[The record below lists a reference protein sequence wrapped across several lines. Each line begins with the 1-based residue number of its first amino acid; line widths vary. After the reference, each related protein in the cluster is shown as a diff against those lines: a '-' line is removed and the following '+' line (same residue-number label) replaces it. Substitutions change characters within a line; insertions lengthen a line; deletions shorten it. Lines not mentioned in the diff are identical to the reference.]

1 MAMKT
6 IGIGYKPQSIE
17 PMNTINRFNML
28 LLAMAVAMSVQTVQ
42 AQETADDDRG
52 GLSEYDVNAPM
63 GWATCKSLTTA
74 GDYELTGGGE
84 GESITLKA
92 SGEDDYNALSDAIR
106 RYPVV
111 ILDGSAGDFV
121 VSKYI
126 NFGAS
131 NRTVVGIN
139 NARIGTKFYVSD
151 DIRKLMD
158 DNNVNSLST
167 SSGTGGTLSNGVAVG
182 EARETKVRQL
192 LIDYL
197 GDSSEEYRKAGIFNI
212 SDRSNIIIRNIHF
225 VGPGSIDVGGYDLM
239 SVRDG
244 AHHIWV
250 DHCRFTDGMDGNLDV
265 TVKADFVTIS
275 WCVFDYT
282 ERSYDHKVSNL
293 VAGSDDA
300 SKQGE
305 DNLNITFAN
314 NMWGDR
320 CEGRM
325 PMARFGTIHLLNN
338 YYNCPNC
345 GSSVNPRKNSE
356 FLIEGN
362 YFEKGVK
369 KIFSQSGAKSYVFRK
384 NHYTES
390 FSQPANKGSVRI
402 PYSYTPYDVME
413 VPAVVASAENG
424 AGPTLS
430 SPLTISK
437 VETDDKDEEKDDE
450 DEEDEDV
457 TVPREVCYLWQSIN
471 GTPEEKGG
479 VATAHGANEGRVNYV
494 NAGYYTLSVNAK
506 KANIDTD
513 HILIALDQPLLASDQ
528 LEVTAYRNKDTDAN
542 GTLYFLFDNG
552 HTIDEGEDVVWNNI
566 HADYGQE
573 PNTNTYII
581 GEGAGSRSFK
591 IARSKAGTN
600 VFITKL
606 AITRVTADI
615 EPMEVA
621 GHVACDIYNLQ
632 GQRIEA
638 SSVEELPR
646 GLYIVDGRKV
656 IVK

>member
-1 MAMKT
+1 
-6 IGIGYKPQSIE
+6 
-17 PMNTINRFNML
+17 MNTINRFYML
-28 LLAMAVAMSVQTVQ
+28 LLAMVAAMSVHTVL
-42 AQETADDDRG
+42 AQDAE
-52 GLSEYDVNAPM
+52 LSEYDMNAPM

-84 GESITLKA
+84 GNSITLKA
-92 SGEDDYNALSDAIR
+92 SGGDDYNALNSAIAK
-106 RYPVV
+106 YPVV
-111 ILDGSAGDFV
+111 VLDGSAGDFV
-121 VSKYI
+121 VSRYI
-126 NFGAS
+126 NFSAS

-139 NARIGTKFYVSD
+139 DARIGTKFYVSD

-167 SSGTGGTLSNGVAVG
+167 SSGTGGTLSNGVKVG

-197 GDSSEEYRKAGIFNI
+197 GDSSEAYRQSGIFNI
-212 SDRSNIIIRNIHF
+212 SGKSNIIIRNIHF

-244 AHHIWV
+244 AHHIWI

-282 ERSYDHKVSNL
+282 ARSYDHKVSNL
-293 VAGSDDA
+293 VGGSDDA

-305 DNLNITFAN
+305 NNLNITYAN
-314 NMWGDR
+314 NIWGNK

-338 YYNCPNC
+338 YYNCPGC

-369 KIFSQSGAKSYVFRK
+369 KIFSQSGAKAYVFK
-384 NHYTES
+384 NNHYTES
-390 FSQPANKGSVRI
+390 FSQPANVGSVRI
-402 PYSYTPYDVME
+402 PYSYTAYDVME
-413 VPAVVASAENG
+413 VPAVLTSAENG
-424 AGPTLS
+424 AGPTLD

-437 VETDDKDEEKDDE
+437 LEADDKDEEVETPKDA
-450 DEEDEDV
+450 
-457 TVPREVCYLWQSIN
+457 CYLWQSVN

-479 VATAHGANEGRVNYV
+479 VASGHGASEGRVNYE

-506 KANIDTD
+506 KANIGTD
-513 HILIALDQPLLASDQ
+513 YLLITLDQPLQASDQ
-528 LEVTAYRNKDTDAN
+528 LEITAYRNKDTDAN
-542 GTLYFLFDNG
+542 GTLYLLFDNG
-552 HTIDEGEDVVWNNI
+552 HAIDEGDDVVWNNI
-566 HADYGQE
+566 HPDYGQQ
-573 PNTNTYII
+573 PNTNTYTV
-581 GEGAGSRSFK
+581 GEGAGSQSFK
-591 IARSKAGTN
+591 IARSKSGTN

-606 AITRVTADI
+606 AIMRSTVGI
-615 EPMEVA
+615 EDTELA
-621 GHVACDIYNLQ
+621 GHTTMGIYNLQ
-632 GQRIEA
+632 GQRIDA

-646 GLYIVDGRKV
+646 GLYIVNGRKMV
-656 IVK
+656 VR

>member
-1 MAMKT
+1 
-6 IGIGYKPQSIE
+6 
-17 PMNTINRFNML
+17 MNTINRCYML
-28 LLAMAVAMSVQTVQ
+28 LLAMVASMSVHTIQ
-42 AQETADDDRG
+42 AQDAE
-52 GLSEYDVNAPM
+52 LSEYDMNAPM

-84 GESITLKA
+84 GNSITLKA
-92 SGEDDYNALSDAIR
+92 SGGDDYNALNNAIAK
-106 RYPVV
+106 YPVV
-111 ILDGSAGDFV
+111 VLDGSAGDFV
-121 VSKYI
+121 VSRYI
-126 NFGAS
+126 NFSAS

-139 NARIGTKFYVSD
+139 DARIGTKFYVSD

-158 DNNVNSLST
+158 DNDVNSLST
-167 SSGTGGTLSNGVAVG
+167 SSGTGGTLSNGATVG

-197 GDSSEEYRKAGIFNI
+197 GDSSEAYRQSGIFNI
-212 SDRSNIIIRNIHF
+212 SGKSNIIIRNIHF
-225 VGPGSIDVGGYDLM
+225 IGPGSIDVGGYDLM

-244 AHHIWV
+244 AHHIWI

-282 ERSYDHKVSNL
+282 TRSYDHKVSNL
-293 VAGSDDA
+293 VGSSDDA

-305 DNLNITFAN
+305 NNLNITYAN
-314 NMWGDR
+314 NIWGNK

-338 YYNCPNC
+338 YYNCPGC

-369 KIFSQSGAKSYVFRK
+369 KIFSQSGAKAYVFK
-384 NHYTES
+384 NNHYTES
-390 FSQPANKGSVRI
+390 FSQPANVGSVRI
-402 PYSYTPYDVME
+402 PYSYTAYDVME
-413 VPAVVASAENG
+413 VPAVLTSAENG
-424 AGPTLS
+424 AGPTLN

-437 VETDDKDEEKDDE
+437 LEADDKEEEVDTPKDA
-450 DEEDEDV
+450 
-457 TVPREVCYLWQSIN
+457 CYLWQSTD

-479 VATAHGANEGRVNYV
+479 VATAHGASEGRVNYE

-506 KANIDTD
+506 KANIGTD
-513 HILIALDQPLLASDQ
+513 YLLITLDQPLQASDQ
-528 LEVTAYRNKDTDAN
+528 LEITAYRNKDTDAN
-542 GTLYFLFDNG
+542 GTLYLLFDNG
-552 HTIDEGEDVVWNNI
+552 HAIDEGDDVVWNNI
-566 HADYGQE
+566 HSDYGQQ
-573 PNTNTYII
+573 PNTNTYTV
-581 GEGAGSRSFK
+581 GEGAGSQSFK
-591 IARSKAGTN
+591 IARSKSGTN

-606 AITRVTADI
+606 AIMRSTVGI
-615 EPMEVA
+615 EEVEIA
-621 GHVACDIYNLQ
+621 EHTTKGIYNLQ
-632 GQRIEA
+632 GQRVDA

-646 GLYIVDGRKV
+646 GLYIVNGRKLV
-656 IVK
+656 VK

>member
-1 MAMKT
+1 
-6 IGIGYKPQSIE
+6 
-17 PMNTINRFNML
+17 MNTINRCYML
-28 LLAMAVAMSVQTVQ
+28 LLAMVAAMSVHTVQ
-42 AQETADDDRG
+42 AQDAE
-52 GLSEYDVNAPM
+52 LSEYDMNAPM

-84 GESITLKA
+84 GNSITLKA
-92 SGEDDYNALSDAIR
+92 SGGDDYNALNNAIAK
-106 RYPVV
+106 YPVV
-111 ILDGSAGDFV
+111 VLDGSAGDFV
-121 VSKYI
+121 VSRYI
-126 NFGAS
+126 NFSAS

-139 NARIGTKFYVSD
+139 DARIGTKFYVSD

-158 DNNVNSLST
+158 DNDVNSLST
-167 SSGTGGTLSNGVAVG
+167 SSGTGGTLSNGATVG

-197 GDSSEEYRKAGIFNI
+197 GDSSEAYRQSGIFNI
-212 SDRSNIIIRNIHF
+212 SGKSNIIIRNIHF
-225 VGPGSIDVGGYDLM
+225 IGPGSIDVGGYDLM

-244 AHHIWV
+244 AHHIWI

-282 ERSYDHKVSNL
+282 TRSYDHKVSNL
-293 VAGSDDA
+293 VGGSDDA

-305 DNLNITFAN
+305 NNLNITYAN
-314 NMWGDR
+314 NIWGNK

-338 YYNCPNC
+338 YYNCPGC

-369 KIFSQSGAKSYVFRK
+369 KIFSQSGAKAYVFK
-384 NHYTES
+384 NNHYTES
-390 FSQPANKGSVRI
+390 FSQPANVGSVRI
-402 PYSYTPYDVME
+402 PYSYTAYDVME
-413 VPAVVASAENG
+413 VPAVLTSAENG
-424 AGPTLS
+424 AGPTLN

-437 VETDDKDEEKDDE
+437 LETDDKEEEVDTPKDA
-450 DEEDEDV
+450 
-457 TVPREVCYLWQSIN
+457 CYLWQSTD

-479 VATAHGANEGRVNYV
+479 VATAHGASEGRVNYE

-506 KANIDTD
+506 KANIGTD
-513 HILIALDQPLLASDQ
+513 YLLITLDQPLQASDQ
-528 LEVTAYRNKDTDAN
+528 LEITAYRNKDTDAN
-542 GTLYFLFDNG
+542 GTLYLLFDNG
-552 HTIDEGEDVVWNNI
+552 HAIDEGDDVVWNNI
-566 HADYGQE
+566 HPDYGQQ
-573 PNTNTYII
+573 PNTNTYTV
-581 GEGAGSRSFK
+581 GEGAGSQSFK
-591 IARSKAGTN
+591 IARSKSGTN

-606 AITRVTADI
+606 SIMRSTVGI
-615 EPMEVA
+615 EEVEIA
-621 GHVACDIYNLQ
+621 EHTTMGIYNLQ
-632 GQRIEA
+632 GQRVDA

-646 GLYIVDGRKV
+646 GLYIVNGRKLV
-656 IVK
+656 VK

>member
-1 MAMKT
+1 
-6 IGIGYKPQSIE
+6 
-17 PMNTINRFNML
+17 MNTINRCYML
-28 LLAMAVAMSVQTVQ
+28 LLAMVASMSVHTIQ
-42 AQETADDDRG
+42 AQDAE
-52 GLSEYDVNAPM
+52 LSEYDMNAPM

-84 GESITLKA
+84 GNSITLKA
-92 SGEDDYNALSDAIR
+92 SGGDDYNALNNAIAK
-106 RYPVV
+106 YSVV
-111 ILDGSAGDFV
+111 VLDGSAGDFV
-121 VSKYI
+121 VSRYI
-126 NFGAS
+126 NFSAS

-139 NARIGTKFYVSD
+139 DARIGTKFYVSD

-158 DNNVNSLST
+158 DNDVNSLST
-167 SSGTGGTLSNGVAVG
+167 SSGTGGTLSNGATVG

-197 GDSSEEYRKAGIFNI
+197 GDSSEAYRQSGIFNI
-212 SDRSNIIIRNIHF
+212 SGKSNIIIRNIHF
-225 VGPGSIDVGGYDLM
+225 IGPGSIDVGGYDLM

-244 AHHIWV
+244 AHHIWI

-282 ERSYDHKVSNL
+282 TRSYDHKVSNL
-293 VAGSDDA
+293 VGSSDDA

-305 DNLNITFAN
+305 NNLNITYAN
-314 NMWGDR
+314 NIWGNK

-338 YYNCPNC
+338 YYNCPGC

-369 KIFSQSGAKSYVFRK
+369 KIFSQSGAKAYVFK
-384 NHYTES
+384 NNHYTES
-390 FSQPANKGSVRI
+390 FSQPANVGSVRI
-402 PYSYTPYDVME
+402 PYSYTAYDVME
-413 VPAVVASAENG
+413 VPAVLTSAENG
-424 AGPTLS
+424 AGPTLN

-437 VETDDKDEEKDDE
+437 LEADDKEEEVDTPKDA
-450 DEEDEDV
+450 
-457 TVPREVCYLWQSIN
+457 CYLWQSTD

-479 VATAHGANEGRVNYV
+479 VATAHGASEGRVNYE

-506 KANIDTD
+506 KANIGTD
-513 HILIALDQPLLASDQ
+513 YLLITLDQPLQASDQ
-528 LEVTAYRNKDTDAN
+528 LEITAYRNKDTDAN
-542 GTLYFLFDNG
+542 GTLYLLFDNG
-552 HTIDEGEDVVWNNI
+552 HAIDEGDDVVWNNI
-566 HADYGQE
+566 HPDYGQQ
-573 PNTNTYII
+573 PNTNTYTV
-581 GEGAGSRSFK
+581 GEGAGSQSFK
-591 IARSKAGTN
+591 IARSKSGTN

-606 AITRVTADI
+606 AIMRSTVGI
-615 EPMEVA
+615 EEVEIA
-621 GHVACDIYNLQ
+621 EQATKGIYNLQ
-632 GQRIEA
+632 GQRVDA

-646 GLYIVDGRKV
+646 GLYIVNGRKLV
-656 IVK
+656 VR

>member
-1 MAMKT
+1 
-6 IGIGYKPQSIE
+6 
-17 PMNTINRFNML
+17 MNTVNRFYML
-28 LLAMAVAMSVQTVQ
+28 LLAMVAAMSVHTVL
-42 AQETADDDRG
+42 AQDAER
-52 GLSEYDVNAPM
+52 SEYDMNAPM

-84 GESITLKA
+84 GNSITLKA
-92 SGEDDYNALSDAIR
+92 SGGDDYNALNSAIAK
-106 RYPVV
+106 YPVV
-111 ILDGSAGDFV
+111 VLDGSAGDFV
-121 VSKYI
+121 VSRYI
-126 NFGAS
+126 NFSAS

-139 NARIGTKFYVSD
+139 DARIGTKFYVSD

-167 SSGTGGTLSNGVAVG
+167 SSGTGGTLSNGVKVG

-197 GDSSEEYRKAGIFNI
+197 GDSNEAYRQSGIFNI
-212 SDRSNIIIRNIHF
+212 SGKSNIIIRNIHF

-244 AHHIWV
+244 AHHIWI

-282 ERSYDHKVSNL
+282 ARSYDHKVSNL
-293 VAGSDDA
+293 VGSSDDA
-300 SKQGE
+300 NKQGE
-305 DNLNITFAN
+305 NNLNITYAN
-314 NMWGDR
+314 NIWGNK

-338 YYNCPNC
+338 YYNCPGC

-369 KIFSQSGAKSYVFRK
+369 KIFSQSGAKAYVFK
-384 NHYTES
+384 NNHYTES
-390 FSQPANKGSVRI
+390 FSQPANVGSVRI
-402 PYSYTPYDVME
+402 PYSYTAYDVME
-413 VPAVVASAENG
+413 VPAVLTSAENG
-424 AGPTLS
+424 AGPTLN

-437 VETDDKDEEKDDE
+437 LEADDKDEEVETPKDA
-450 DEEDEDV
+450 
-457 TVPREVCYLWQSIN
+457 CYLWQSVN

-479 VATAHGANEGRVNYV
+479 VASGHGASEGRVNYE

-506 KANIDTD
+506 KANIGTD
-513 HILIALDQPLLASDQ
+513 YLLITLDQPLQASDQ
-528 LEVTAYRNKDTDAN
+528 LEITAYRNKDTDAN
-542 GTLYFLFDNG
+542 GTLYLLFDNG
-552 HTIDEGEDVVWNNI
+552 HAIDEGDDVVWNNI
-566 HADYGQE
+566 HPDYGQQ
-573 PNTNTYII
+573 PNTNTYTV
-581 GEGAGSRSFK
+581 GEGAGSQSFK
-591 IARSKAGTN
+591 IARSKSGTN

-606 AITRVTADI
+606 AIMRSTVGI
-615 EPMEVA
+615 EETELA
-621 GHVACDIYNLQ
+621 GHTTKGIYNLQ
-632 GQRIEA
+632 GQRIDA

-646 GLYIVDGRKV
+646 GLYIVNGRKMV
-656 IVK
+656 VR

>member
-1 MAMKT
+1 
-6 IGIGYKPQSIE
+6 
-17 PMNTINRFNML
+17 MNTINRFYML
-28 LLAMAVAMSVQTVQ
+28 LLAMVAAMSVHTVL
-42 AQETADDDRG
+42 AQDAE
-52 GLSEYDVNAPM
+52 LSEYDMNAPM

-84 GESITLKA
+84 GYSITLKA
-92 SGEDDYNALSDAIR
+92 SGGDDYNALNSAIAK
-106 RYPVV
+106 YPVV
-111 ILDGSAGDFV
+111 VLDGSAGDFV
-121 VSKYI
+121 VSRYI
-126 NFGAS
+126 NFSAS

-139 NARIGTKFYVSD
+139 DARIGTKFYVSD

-167 SSGTGGTLSNGVAVG
+167 SSGTGGTLSNGVKVG

-197 GDSSEEYRKAGIFNI
+197 GDSSEAYRQSGIFNI
-212 SDRSNIIIRNIHF
+212 SGKSNIIIRNIHF

-244 AHHIWV
+244 AHHIWI

-282 ERSYDHKVSNL
+282 VRSYDHKVSNL
-293 VAGSDDA
+293 VGGSDDA

-305 DNLNITFAN
+305 DNLNITYVN
-314 NMWGDR
+314 NIWGNK

-338 YYNCPNC
+338 YYNCPGC

-369 KIFSQSGAKSYVFRK
+369 KIFSQSGAKSYVFK
-384 NHYTES
+384 NNHYTES
-390 FSQPANKGSVRI
+390 FSQPSNKGSVRI
-402 PYSYTPYDVME
+402 PYTYTAYDVME
-413 VPAVVASAENG
+413 VPTVLTSAENG
-424 AGPTLS
+424 AGPTLN

-437 VETDDKDEEKDDE
+437 QEADDKEEEKE
-450 DEEDEDV
+450 EEEEEDI
-457 TVPREVCYLWQSIN
+457 TQPGEVFYLWQSTD

-479 VATAHGANEGRVNYV
+479 VATAHGANEGRVNYE

-506 KANIDTD
+506 KANIGTD
-513 HILIALDQPLLASDQ
+513 YLLITLDQPLQASDQ
-528 LEVTAYRNKDTDAN
+528 LEITAYRNKDTDAN
-542 GTLYFLFDNG
+542 GTLYLLFDNG
-552 HTIDEGEDVVWNNI
+552 HAIDEGDDMVWNNI
-566 HADYGQE
+566 HPDYGQQ
-573 PNTNTYII
+573 PNTNTYTV
-581 GEGAGSRSFK
+581 GEGAGSQSFK
-591 IARSKAGTN
+591 IARSKSGTN

-606 AITRVTADI
+606 AIMRSTAGI
-615 EPMEVA
+615 EKAEIAEHTTM
-621 GHVACDIYNLQ
+621 GIYTLQ
-632 GQRIEA
+632 GQRIDA

-646 GLYIVDGRKV
+646 GLYIVNGRKMV
-656 IVK
+656 VR

>member
-1 MAMKT
+1 
-6 IGIGYKPQSIE
+6 
-17 PMNTINRFNML
+17 MNTINRCYML
-28 LLAMAVAMSVQTVQ
+28 LLAMVASMSVHTVQ
-42 AQETADDDRG
+42 AQDAE
-52 GLSEYDVNAPM
+52 LSEYDMNAPM

-84 GESITLKA
+84 GNSITLKA
-92 SGEDDYNALSDAIR
+92 SGGDDYNALNNAIAK
-106 RYPVV
+106 YPVV
-111 ILDGSAGDFV
+111 VLDGSAGDFV
-121 VSKYI
+121 VSRYI
-126 NFGAS
+126 NFSAS

-139 NARIGTKFYVSD
+139 DARIGTKFYVSD

-158 DNNVNSLST
+158 DNDVNSLST
-167 SSGTGGTLSNGVAVG
+167 SSGTGGTLSNGATVG

-197 GDSSEEYRKAGIFNI
+197 GDSSEAYRHSGIFNI
-212 SDRSNIIIRNIHF
+212 SGKSNIIIRNIHF

-244 AHHIWV
+244 AQHIWI

-282 ERSYDHKVSNL
+282 TRSYDHKVSNL
-293 VAGSDDA
+293 VGSSDDA

-305 DNLNITFAN
+305 NNLNITYAN
-314 NMWGDR
+314 NIWGNK

-338 YYNCPNC
+338 YYNCPGC

-369 KIFSQSGAKSYVFRK
+369 KIFSQSGAKAYVFK
-384 NHYTES
+384 NNHYTES
-390 FSQPANKGSVRI
+390 FSQPANVGSVRI
-402 PYSYTPYDVME
+402 PYSYTAYDVME
-413 VPAVVASAENG
+413 VPAVLTSAENG
-424 AGPTLS
+424 AGPTLN

-437 VETDDKDEEKDDE
+437 LEADDKEEEVDTPKDA
-450 DEEDEDV
+450 
-457 TVPREVCYLWQSIN
+457 CYLWQSTD

-479 VATAHGANEGRVNYV
+479 VASGHGASEGRVNYE

-506 KANIDTD
+506 KANIGTD
-513 HILIALDQPLLASDQ
+513 YLLITLDQPLQASDQ
-528 LEVTAYRNKDTDAN
+528 LEITAYRNKDTDAN
-542 GTLYFLFDNG
+542 GTLYLLFDNG
-552 HTIDEGEDVVWNNI
+552 HAIDEGDDVVWNNI
-566 HADYGQE
+566 HPDYGQQ
-573 PNTNTYII
+573 PNTNTYAV
-581 GEGAGSRSFK
+581 GEGAGSQSFK
-591 IARSKAGTN
+591 ITRSKSGTN

-606 AITRVTADI
+606 AIMRSTVGI
-615 EPMEVA
+615 EEVEIA
-621 GHVACDIYNLQ
+621 EHTTMGIYNIQ
-632 GQRIEA
+632 GQRIDA

-646 GLYIVDGRKV
+646 GLYIVNGRKLV
-656 IVK
+656 VR

>member
-1 MAMKT
+1 
-6 IGIGYKPQSIE
+6 
-17 PMNTINRFNML
+17 MNTINRCYML
-28 LLAMAVAMSVQTVQ
+28 LLAMVASMSVHTVQ
-42 AQETADDDRG
+42 AQDAE
-52 GLSEYDVNAPM
+52 LSEYDMNAPM

-84 GESITLKA
+84 GNSITLKA
-92 SGEDDYNALSDAIR
+92 SGGDDYNALNNAIAK
-106 RYPVV
+106 YPVV
-111 ILDGSAGDFV
+111 VLDGSAGDFV
-121 VSKYI
+121 VSRYI
-126 NFGAS
+126 NFSAS

-139 NARIGTKFYVSD
+139 DARIGTKFYVSD

-158 DNNVNSLST
+158 DNDVNSLST
-167 SSGTGGTLSNGVAVG
+167 SSGTGGTLSNGATVG

-197 GDSSEEYRKAGIFNI
+197 GDSSEAYRQSGIFNI
-212 SDRSNIIIRNIHF
+212 SGKSNIIIRNIHF
-225 VGPGSIDVGGYDLM
+225 IGPGSIDVGGYDLM

-244 AHHIWV
+244 AHHIWI

-282 ERSYDHKVSNL
+282 TRSYDHKVSNL
-293 VAGSDDA
+293 VGSSDDA

-305 DNLNITFAN
+305 NNLNITYAN
-314 NMWGDR
+314 NIWGNK

-338 YYNCPNC
+338 YYNCPGC

-369 KIFSQSGAKSYVFRK
+369 KIFSQSGAKAYVFK
-384 NHYTES
+384 NNHYTES
-390 FSQPANKGSVRI
+390 FSQPANVGSVRI
-402 PYSYTPYDVME
+402 PYSYTAYDVME
-413 VPAVVASAENG
+413 VPAVLTSAENG
-424 AGPTLS
+424 AGPTLN

-437 VETDDKDEEKDDE
+437 LEADDKEEEVDTPKDA
-450 DEEDEDV
+450 
-457 TVPREVCYLWQSIN
+457 CYLWQSTD

-479 VATAHGANEGRVNYV
+479 VATAHGASEGRVNYE

-506 KANIDTD
+506 KANIGTD
-513 HILIALDQPLLASDQ
+513 YLLITLDQPLQANDQ
-528 LEVTAYRNKDTDAN
+528 LEITAYRNKDTDAN
-542 GTLYFLFDNG
+542 GTLYLLFDNG
-552 HTIDEGEDVVWNNI
+552 HAIDEGDDVVWNNI
-566 HADYGQE
+566 HPDYGQQ
-573 PNTNTYII
+573 PNTNTYTV
-581 GEGAGSRSFK
+581 GEGAGSQSFK
-591 IARSKAGTN
+591 IARSKSGTN

-606 AITRVTADI
+606 AIMRSTVGI
-615 EPMEVA
+615 EEVEIA
-621 GHVACDIYNLQ
+621 EHTTKGIYNLQ
-632 GQRIEA
+632 GQRVDA

-646 GLYIVDGRKV
+646 GLYIVNGRKLV
-656 IVK
+656 VR

>member
-1 MAMKT
+1 
-6 IGIGYKPQSIE
+6 
-17 PMNTINRFNML
+17 MNTINRCYML
-28 LLAMAVAMSVQTVQ
+28 LLAMVASMSVHTVQ
-42 AQETADDDRG
+42 AQDAE
-52 GLSEYDVNAPM
+52 LSEYDMNAPM

-84 GESITLKA
+84 GNSITLKA
-92 SGEDDYNALSDAIR
+92 SGGDDYNALNNAIAK
-106 RYPVV
+106 YPVV
-111 ILDGSAGDFV
+111 VLDGSAGDFV
-121 VSKYI
+121 VSRYI
-126 NFGAS
+126 NFSAS

-139 NARIGTKFYVSD
+139 DARIGTKFYVSD

-158 DNNVNSLST
+158 DNDVNSLST
-167 SSGTGGTLSNGVAVG
+167 SSGTGGTLSNGATVG

-197 GDSSEEYRKAGIFNI
+197 GDSSEAYRQSGIFNI
-212 SDRSNIIIRNIHF
+212 SGKSNIIIRNIHF
-225 VGPGSIDVGGYDLM
+225 IGPGSIDVGGYDLM

-244 AHHIWV
+244 AHHIWI

-282 ERSYDHKVSNL
+282 TRSYDHKVSNL
-293 VAGSDDA
+293 VGSSDDA

-305 DNLNITFAN
+305 NNLNITYAN
-314 NMWGDR
+314 NIWGNK

-338 YYNCPNC
+338 YYNCPGC

-369 KIFSQSGAKSYVFRK
+369 KIFSQSGAKAYVFK
-384 NHYTES
+384 NNHYTES
-390 FSQPANKGSVRI
+390 FSQPANVGSVRI
-402 PYSYTPYDVME
+402 PYSYTAYDVME
-413 VPAVVASAENG
+413 VPAVLTSAENG
-424 AGPTLS
+424 AGPTLN

-437 VETDDKDEEKDDE
+437 LETDDKEEEVDTPKDA
-450 DEEDEDV
+450 
-457 TVPREVCYLWQSIN
+457 CYLWQSTD

-479 VATAHGANEGRVNYV
+479 VATAHGASEGRVNYE

-506 KANIDTD
+506 KANIGTD
-513 HILIALDQPLLASDQ
+513 YLLITLDQPLQASDQ
-528 LEVTAYRNKDTDAN
+528 LEITAYRNKDTDAN
-542 GTLYFLFDNG
+542 GTLYLLFDNG
-552 HTIDEGEDVVWNNI
+552 HAIDEGDDVVWNNI
-566 HADYGQE
+566 HPDYGQQ
-573 PNTNTYII
+573 PNTNTYTV
-581 GEGAGSRSFK
+581 GEGAGSQSFK
-591 IARSKAGTN
+591 IARSKSGTN

-606 AITRVTADI
+606 SIMRSTVGI
-615 EPMEVA
+615 EEVEIA
-621 GHVACDIYNLQ
+621 EHTTKGIYNLQ
-632 GQRIEA
+632 GQRVDA

-646 GLYIVDGRKV
+646 GLYIVNGRKLV
-656 IVK
+656 VR

>member
-1 MAMKT
+1 
-6 IGIGYKPQSIE
+6 
-17 PMNTINRFNML
+17 MNTINRFYVL
-28 LLAMAVAMSVQTVQ
+28 LLAMVAAMSVHTVQ
-42 AQETADDDRG
+42 AQDAK
-52 GLSEYDVNAPM
+52 LSKYDMNAPM
-63 GWATCKSLTTA
+63 GWAICKSLTTA

-84 GESITLKA
+84 GNSIILKA
-92 SGEDDYNALSDAIR
+92 SGGDDYNALNSAIAK
-106 RYPVV
+106 YPVV
-111 ILDGSAGDFV
+111 VLDGSAGDFV
-121 VSKYI
+121 VSRYI
-126 NFGAS
+126 NFSAS

-139 NARIGTKFYVSD
+139 DARIGTKFYVSD

-158 DNNVNSLST
+158 DNDVNSLST
-167 SSGTGGTLSNGVAVG
+167 SSGTGGTLSNGEAVG

-197 GDSSEEYRKAGIFNI
+197 GDSSEAYRQSGIFNI
-212 SDRSNIIIRNIHF
+212 SGKSNIIIRNIHF
-225 VGPGSIDVGGYDLM
+225 IGPGSIDVGGYDLM

-293 VAGSDDA
+293 VGGSDDA

-305 DNLNITFAN
+305 NNLNITYAN
-314 NMWGDR
+314 NMWGDK

-338 YYNCPNC
+338 YYNCPGC

-369 KIFSQSGAKSYVFRK
+369 KIFSQSGAKAYVFK
-384 NHYTES
+384 DNHYAES
-390 FSQPANKGSVRI
+390 FSQPANVGSVRI
-402 PYSYTPYDVME
+402 PYSYTAYDVME
-413 VPAVVASAENG
+413 VPTVVASADNG

-437 VETDDKDEEKDDE
+437 LETNDKEEEVETPKDAF
-450 DEEDEDV
+450 
-457 TVPREVCYLWQSIN
+457 YLWQSTD
-471 GTPEEKGG
+471 GTLEEFGG
-479 VATAHGANEGRVNYV
+479 VASGHGASEGRVNYE

-506 KANIDTD
+506 KANIDSD
-513 HILIALDQPLLASDQ
+513 HILITLDQPLQASDQ

-542 GTLYFLFDNG
+542 GTLYYLFGNG
-552 HTIDEGEDVVWNNI
+552 HSIDEGDDVVWNNI
-566 HADYGQE
+566 HADYGQQ
-573 PNTNTYII
+573 PNTNTYTV
-581 GEGAGSRSFK
+581 GEGAGSSTIK

-606 AITRVTADI
+606 AIMRSTVGI
-615 EPMEVA
+615 EETEIAVHTTM
-621 GHVACDIYNLQ
+621 GIYNLQ
-632 GQRIEA
+632 GQQIDA

-646 GLYIVDGRKV
+646 GLYIVNGRKMV
-656 IVK
+656 VR

>member
-1 MAMKT
+1 
-6 IGIGYKPQSIE
+6 
-17 PMNTINRFNML
+17 MNTINRCYML
-28 LLAMAVAMSVQTVQ
+28 LLAMVASMSVHTVQ
-42 AQETADDDRG
+42 AQDAE
-52 GLSEYDVNAPM
+52 LSEYDMNAPM

-84 GESITLKA
+84 GNSITLKA
-92 SGEDDYNALSDAIR
+92 SGGDDYNALNNAIAK
-106 RYPVV
+106 YPVV
-111 ILDGSAGDFV
+111 VLDGSEGDFV
-121 VSKYI
+121 VSRYI
-126 NFGAS
+126 NFSAS

-139 NARIGTKFYVSD
+139 DARIGTKFYVSD

-158 DNNVNSLST
+158 DNDVNSLST
-167 SSGTGGTLSNGVAVG
+167 SSGTGGTLSNGATVG

-197 GDSSEEYRKAGIFNI
+197 GDSSEAYRQSGIFNI
-212 SDRSNIIIRNIHF
+212 SGKSNIIIRNIHF
-225 VGPGSIDVGGYDLM
+225 IGPGSIDVGGYDLM

-244 AHHIWV
+244 AHHIWI

-282 ERSYDHKVSNL
+282 TRSYDHKVSNL
-293 VAGSDDA
+293 VGSSDDA

-305 DNLNITFAN
+305 NNLNITYAN
-314 NMWGDR
+314 NIWGNK

-338 YYNCPNC
+338 YYNCPGC

-369 KIFSQSGAKSYVFRK
+369 KIFSQSGAKAYVFK
-384 NHYTES
+384 NNHYTES
-390 FSQPANKGSVRI
+390 FSQPANVGSVRI
-402 PYSYTPYDVME
+402 PYSYTAYDVME
-413 VPAVVASAENG
+413 VPAVLTSAENG
-424 AGPTLS
+424 AGPTLN

-437 VETDDKDEEKDDE
+437 LEADDKEEEVDTPKDA
-450 DEEDEDV
+450 
-457 TVPREVCYLWQSIN
+457 CYLWQSTD

-479 VATAHGANEGRVNYV
+479 VATAHGASEGRVNYE

-506 KANIDTD
+506 KANIGTD
-513 HILIALDQPLLASDQ
+513 YLLITLDQPLQASDQ
-528 LEVTAYRNKDTDAN
+528 LEITAYRNKDTDAN
-542 GTLYFLFDNG
+542 GTLYLLFDNG
-552 HTIDEGEDVVWNNI
+552 HAIDEGDDVVWNNI
-566 HADYGQE
+566 HPDYGQQ
-573 PNTNTYII
+573 PNTNTYTV
-581 GEGAGSRSFK
+581 GEGAGSQSFK
-591 IARSKAGTN
+591 IARSKSGTN

-606 AITRVTADI
+606 AIMRSTVGI
-615 EPMEVA
+615 KEVEIA
-621 GHVACDIYNLQ
+621 EHATKGIYNLQ
-632 GQRIEA
+632 GQRVDA

-646 GLYIVDGRKV
+646 GLYIVNGRKLV
-656 IVK
+656 VK

>member
-1 MAMKT
+1 
-6 IGIGYKPQSIE
+6 
-17 PMNTINRFNML
+17 MNTVNRFYML
-28 LLAMAVAMSVQTVQ
+28 LLAMVAAMSVHTVL
-42 AQETADDDRG
+42 AQDAER
-52 GLSEYDVNAPM
+52 SEYDMNAPM

-84 GESITLKA
+84 GNSITLKA
-92 SGEDDYNALSDAIR
+92 SGGDDYNALNSAIAK
-106 RYPVV
+106 YPVV
-111 ILDGSAGDFV
+111 VLDGSAGDFV
-121 VSKYI
+121 VSRYI
-126 NFGAS
+126 NFSAS

-139 NARIGTKFYVSD
+139 DARIGTKFYVSD

-167 SSGTGGTLSNGVAVG
+167 SSGTGGTLSNGATVG

-197 GDSSEEYRKAGIFNI
+197 GDSSEAYRQSGIFNI
-212 SDRSNIIIRNIHF
+212 SGKSNIIIRNIHF

-244 AHHIWV
+244 AHHIWI

-282 ERSYDHKVSNL
+282 ARSYDHKVSNL
-293 VAGSDDA
+293 VGSSDDA
-300 SKQGE
+300 NKQGE
-305 DNLNITFAN
+305 NNLNITYAN
-314 NMWGDR
+314 NIWGNK

-338 YYNCPNC
+338 YYNCPGC

-369 KIFSQSGAKSYVFRK
+369 KIFSQSGAKAYVFK
-384 NHYTES
+384 NNHYTES
-390 FSQPANKGSVRI
+390 FSQPANVGSVRI
-402 PYSYTPYDVME
+402 PYSYTAYDVME
-413 VPAVVASAENG
+413 VPAVLTSAENG
-424 AGPTLS
+424 AGPTLN

-437 VETDDKDEEKDDE
+437 LEADDKDEEVETPKDA
-450 DEEDEDV
+450 
-457 TVPREVCYLWQSIN
+457 CYLWQSVN

-479 VATAHGANEGRVNYV
+479 VASGHGASEGRVNYE

-506 KANIDTD
+506 KANIGTD
-513 HILIALDQPLLASDQ
+513 YLLITLDQPLQASDQ
-528 LEVTAYRNKDTDAN
+528 LEITAYRNKDTDAN
-542 GTLYFLFDNG
+542 GTLYLLFDNG
-552 HTIDEGEDVVWNNI
+552 HAIDEGDDVVWNNI
-566 HADYGQE
+566 HPDYGQQ
-573 PNTNTYII
+573 PNTNTYTV
-581 GEGAGSRSFK
+581 GEGAGSQSFK
-591 IARSKAGTN
+591 IARSKSGTN

-606 AITRVTADI
+606 AIMRSTVGI
-615 EPMEVA
+615 EETEHA
-621 GHVACDIYNLQ
+621 GHTTMGIYNIQ

-646 GLYIVDGRKV
+646 GLYIVNGRKMV
-656 IVK
+656 VR

>member
-1 MAMKT
+1 
-6 IGIGYKPQSIE
+6 
-17 PMNTINRFNML
+17 MNTINRCYML
-28 LLAMAVAMSVQTVQ
+28 LLAMVASMSVHTVQ
-42 AQETADDDRG
+42 AQDAE
-52 GLSEYDVNAPM
+52 LSEYDMNAPM

-84 GESITLKA
+84 GNSITLKA
-92 SGEDDYNALSDAIR
+92 SGGDDYNALNNAIAK
-106 RYPVV
+106 YPVV
-111 ILDGSAGDFV
+111 VLDGSAGDFV
-121 VSKYI
+121 VSRYI
-126 NFGAS
+126 NFSAS

-139 NARIGTKFYVSD
+139 DARIGTKFYVSD

-158 DNNVNSLST
+158 DNDVNSLST
-167 SSGTGGTLSNGVAVG
+167 SSGTGGTLSNGATVG

-197 GDSSEEYRKAGIFNI
+197 GDSSEAYRQSGIFNI
-212 SDRSNIIIRNIHF
+212 SGKSNIIIRNIHF
-225 VGPGSIDVGGYDLM
+225 IGPGSIDVGGYDLM

-244 AHHIWV
+244 AHHIWI

-282 ERSYDHKVSNL
+282 TRSYDHKVSNL
-293 VAGSDDA
+293 VGSSDDA

-305 DNLNITFAN
+305 NNLNITYAN
-314 NMWGDR
+314 NIWGNK

-338 YYNCPNC
+338 YYNCPGC

-369 KIFSQSGAKSYVFRK
+369 KIFSQSGAKAYVFK
-384 NHYTES
+384 NNHYTES
-390 FSQPANKGSVRI
+390 FSQPANVGSVRI
-402 PYSYTPYDVME
+402 PYSYTAYDVME
-413 VPAVVASAENG
+413 VPAVLTSAENG
-424 AGPTLS
+424 AGPTLN

-437 VETDDKDEEKDDE
+437 LEADDKEEEVDTPKDA
-450 DEEDEDV
+450 
-457 TVPREVCYLWQSIN
+457 CYLWQSTD

-479 VATAHGANEGRVNYV
+479 VATAHGASEGRVNYE

-506 KANIDTD
+506 KANIGTD
-513 HILIALDQPLLASDQ
+513 YLLITLDQPLQASDQ
-528 LEVTAYRNKDTDAN
+528 LEITAYRNKDTDAN
-542 GTLYFLFDNG
+542 GTLYLLFDNG
-552 HTIDEGEDVVWNNI
+552 HAIDEGDDVVWNNI
-566 HADYGQE
+566 HPDYGQQ
-573 PNTNTYII
+573 PNTNTYTV
-581 GEGAGSRSFK
+581 GEGAGSQSFK
-591 IARSKAGTN
+591 IARSKSGTN

-606 AITRVTADI
+606 AIMRSTVGI
-615 EPMEVA
+615 EEVEIA
-621 GHVACDIYNLQ
+621 EHTTKGIYNLQ
-632 GQRIEA
+632 GQRVDA

-646 GLYIVDGRKV
+646 GLYIVNGRKLV
-656 IVK
+656 VR

>member
-1 MAMKT
+1 
-6 IGIGYKPQSIE
+6 
-17 PMNTINRFNML
+17 MNTINRCYML
-28 LLAMAVAMSVQTVQ
+28 LLAMVASMSVHTVQ
-42 AQETADDDRG
+42 AQDAE
-52 GLSEYDVNAPM
+52 LSEYDMNAPM

-84 GESITLKA
+84 GNSITLKA
-92 SGEDDYNALSDAIR
+92 SGGDDYNALNSAIAK
-106 RYPVV
+106 YPVV
-111 ILDGSAGDFV
+111 VLDGSAGDFV
-121 VSKYI
+121 VSRYI
-126 NFGAS
+126 NFSAS

-139 NARIGTKFYVSD
+139 DARIGTKFYVSD

-158 DNNVNSLST
+158 DNDVNSLST
-167 SSGTGGTLSNGVAVG
+167 SSGTGGTLSNGATVG

-197 GDSSEEYRKAGIFNI
+197 GDSSEAYRQSGIFNI
-212 SDRSNIIIRNIHF
+212 SGKSNIIIRNIHF

-244 AHHIWV
+244 AQHIWI

-282 ERSYDHKVSNL
+282 TRSYDHKVSNL
-293 VAGSDDA
+293 VGSSDDA

-305 DNLNITFAN
+305 NNLNITYAN
-314 NMWGDR
+314 NIWGNK

-338 YYNCPNC
+338 YYSCPGC

-369 KIFSQSGAKSYVFRK
+369 KIFSQSGAKAYVFK
-384 NHYTES
+384 NNHYTES
-390 FSQPANKGSVRI
+390 FSQPANVGSVRI
-402 PYSYTPYDVME
+402 PYSYTAYDVME
-413 VPAVVASAENG
+413 VPAVLTSAENG
-424 AGPTLS
+424 AGPTLN

-437 VETDDKDEEKDDE
+437 LEADDKEEEVDTPKDA
-450 DEEDEDV
+450 
-457 TVPREVCYLWQSIN
+457 CYLWQSTD

-479 VATAHGANEGRVNYV
+479 VASGHGASEGRVNYE

-506 KANIDTD
+506 KANIGTD
-513 HILIALDQPLLASDQ
+513 YLLITLDQPLQASDQ
-528 LEVTAYRNKDTDAN
+528 LEITAYRNKDTDAN
-542 GTLYFLFDNG
+542 GTLYLLFDNG
-552 HTIDEGEDVVWNNI
+552 HAIDEGDDVVWNNI
-566 HADYGQE
+566 HPDYGQQ
-573 PNTNTYII
+573 PNTNTYTV
-581 GEGAGSRSFK
+581 GEGAGSQSFK
-591 IARSKAGTN
+591 IARSKSGTN

-606 AITRVTADI
+606 AIMRSTVGI
-615 EPMEVA
+615 EEVEIA
-621 GHVACDIYNLQ
+621 ELATKGIYNLQ
-632 GQRIEA
+632 GQRVDA

-646 GLYIVDGRKV
+646 GLYIVNGRKLV
-656 IVK
+656 VK

>member
-1 MAMKT
+1 
-6 IGIGYKPQSIE
+6 
-17 PMNTINRFNML
+17 MNTINRFYVL
-28 LLAMAVAMSVQTVQ
+28 SLAMVAAMSVHTVQ
-42 AQETADDDRG
+42 AQDAE
-52 GLSEYDVNAPM
+52 LSEYDMNAPM

-84 GESITLKA
+84 GNSITLKA
-92 SGEDDYNALSDAIR
+92 SGGDDYNALNSAIAK
-106 RYPVV
+106 YPVV
-111 ILDGSAGDFV
+111 VLDGSAGDFV
-121 VSKYI
+121 VSRYI
-126 NFGAS
+126 NFSAS

-139 NARIGTKFYVSD
+139 DARIGTKFYVSD

-167 SSGTGGTLSNGVAVG
+167 SSGTGGTLSNGVKVG

-197 GDSSEEYRKAGIFNI
+197 GDSSEAYRQSGIFNI
-212 SDRSNIIIRNIHF
+212 SGKSNIIIRNIHF

-244 AHHIWV
+244 AHHIWI

-282 ERSYDHKVSNL
+282 ARSYDHKVSNL
-293 VAGSDDA
+293 VGGSDDA
-300 SKQGE
+300 NKQGE
-305 DNLNITFAN
+305 NNLNITYAN
-314 NMWGDR
+314 NIWGNK

-338 YYNCPNC
+338 YYNCPGC

-369 KIFSQSGAKSYVFRK
+369 KIFSQSGAKAYVFK
-384 NHYTES
+384 NNHYTES
-390 FSQPANKGSVRI
+390 FSQPANVGSVRI
-402 PYSYTPYDVME
+402 PYSYTAYDVME
-413 VPAVVASAENG
+413 VPAVLTSAENG
-424 AGPTLS
+424 AGPTLN

-437 VETDDKDEEKDDE
+437 LEADDKNEEVETPKDA
-450 DEEDEDV
+450 
-457 TVPREVCYLWQSIN
+457 CYLWQSTD

-479 VATAHGANEGRVNYV
+479 VASGHGASEGRVNYE

-506 KANIDTD
+506 KANIGTD
-513 HILIALDQPLLASDQ
+513 YLLITFDQPLQASDQ
-528 LEVTAYRNKDTDAN
+528 LEITAYRNKDTDAN
-542 GTLYFLFDNG
+542 GTLYLLFDNG
-552 HTIDEGEDVVWNNI
+552 HAIDEGDDVVWNNI
-566 HADYGQE
+566 HPDYGQQ
-573 PNTNTYII
+573 PNTNTYTV
-581 GEGAGSRSFK
+581 GEGAGSQSFK
-591 IARSKAGTN
+591 IARSKSGTN

-606 AITRVTADI
+606 AIMRSTVGI
-615 EPMEVA
+615 EETELA
-621 GHVACDIYNLQ
+621 GHTTKGIYNLQ
-632 GQRIEA
+632 GQRIDA

-646 GLYIVDGRKV
+646 GLYIVNGRKMV
-656 IVK
+656 VR

>member
-1 MAMKT
+1 
-6 IGIGYKPQSIE
+6 
-17 PMNTINRFNML
+17 MNTINRFYML
-28 LLAMAVAMSVQTVQ
+28 LLAMVAAMSVQTVK
-42 AQETADDDRG
+42 AQDAGNDDRA
-52 GLSEYDVNAPM
+52 GLSEYDMNAPM

-84 GESITLKA
+84 GNSITLKA
-92 SGEDDYNALSDAIR
+92 SGGDDYNALNNAIAK
-106 RYPVV
+106 YPVV
-111 ILDGSAGDFV
+111 VLDGSAGDFV

-126 NFGAS
+126 NFSAS

-158 DNNVNSLST
+158 DNDVNSLSS
-167 SSGTGGTLSNGVAVG
+167 SSGTGGTLSNGVTVG

-197 GDSSEEYRKAGIFNI
+197 GDSSEAYRQSGIFNI
-212 SDRSNIIIRNIHF
+212 SDKSNIIIRNIHF
-225 VGPGSIDVGGYDLM
+225 TGPGSIDVGGYDLM

-293 VAGSDDA
+293 VGSSDDA
-300 SKQGE
+300 SRQGE
-305 DNLNITFAN
+305 NNLNITFAN
-314 NMWGDR
+314 NIWGNK

-325 PMARFGTIHLLNN
+325 PMTRFGTIHLLNN
-338 YYNCPNC
+338 YYNCPGC

-369 KIFSQSGAKSYVFRK
+369 KIFSQSEAKAYVFK
-384 NHYTES
+384 NNHYTES
-390 FSQPANKGSVRI
+390 FSQPANKGSVEI
-402 PYSYTPYDVME
+402 PYSYTAYDVMK

-424 AGPTLS
+424 AGPTLN

-437 VETDDKDEEKDDE
+437 LEDDDKEDEVETPKDA
-450 DEEDEDV
+450 
-457 TVPREVCYLWQSIN
+457 CYLWQSIA
-471 GTPEEKGG
+471 GTPEELGG
-479 VATAHGANEGRVNYV
+479 VASGHGASEGRVNYE
-494 NAGYYTLSVNAK
+494 NEGYYTLSVNAK
-506 KANIDTD
+506 KANIDSD
-513 HILIALDQPLLASDQ
+513 HILITLDQTLQANDQ
-528 LEVTAYRNKDTDAN
+528 LEITAYRNKDTDAN
-542 GTLYFLFDNG
+542 GTLYLLFDNG
-552 HTIDEGEDVVWNNI
+552 HAIDEGDDVVWNNI
-566 HADYGQE
+566 HPDYGQQ
-573 PNTNTYII
+573 PNTTTYTV
-581 GEGAGSRSFK
+581 GEGAGSQSFK

-606 AITRVTADI
+606 AIMRSTVGIEEAEIAEHTRT
-615 EPMEVA
+615 
-621 GHVACDIYNLQ
+621 GIYNLQ
-632 GQRIEA
+632 GQRFDV
-638 SSVEELPR
+638 SSVVELPR
-646 GLYIVDGRKV
+646 GLYIVNGRKMV
-656 IVK
+656 VR

>member
-1 MAMKT
+1 
-6 IGIGYKPQSIE
+6 
-17 PMNTINRFNML
+17 MNTINRFYML
-28 LLAMAVAMSVQTVQ
+28 LLAMVAAISVHTVQ
-42 AQETADDDRG
+42 AQDAE
-52 GLSEYDVNAPM
+52 LSEYDMNAPM

-84 GESITLKA
+84 GNSITLKA
-92 SGEDDYNALSDAIR
+92 SGGDDYNELNSAIAK
-106 RYPVV
+106 YPVV
-111 ILDGSAGDFV
+111 VLDGSAGDFV
-121 VSKYI
+121 VSRYI
-126 NFGAS
+126 NFSAS

-139 NARIGTKFYVSD
+139 DARIGTKFYVSD

-167 SSGTGGTLSNGVAVG
+167 SSGTGGTLSNGATVG

-197 GDSSEEYRKAGIFNI
+197 GDSSEAYRQSGIFNI
-212 SDRSNIIIRNIHF
+212 SGKSNIIIRNIHF

-244 AHHIWV
+244 AHHIWI

-282 ERSYDHKVSNL
+282 TRSYDHKVSNL
-293 VAGSDDA
+293 VGGSDDA
-300 SKQGE
+300 NKQGE
-305 DNLNITFAN
+305 NNLNITYTN
-314 NMWGDR
+314 NIWGNK

-338 YYNCPNC
+338 YYNCPGC

-356 FLIEGN
+356 LLIEGN

-369 KIFSQSGAKSYVFRK
+369 KIFSQSGAKAYVFK
-384 NHYTES
+384 NNHYTES
-390 FSQPANKGSVRI
+390 FSQPANVGSVRI
-402 PYSYTPYDVME
+402 PYSYTAYDVME
-413 VPAVVASAENG
+413 VPAVLTSAENG
-424 AGPTLS
+424 AGPTLN

-437 VETDDKDEEKDDE
+437 LEADDKDEEVETPKDA
-450 DEEDEDV
+450 
-457 TVPREVCYLWQSIN
+457 CYLWQSVN

-479 VATAHGANEGRVNYV
+479 VASGHGASEGRVNYE

-506 KANIDTD
+506 KANIGTD
-513 HILIALDQPLLASDQ
+513 YLLITLDQPLQASDQ
-528 LEVTAYRNKDTDAN
+528 LEITAYRNKDTNAN
-542 GTLYFLFDNG
+542 GTLYLLFDNG
-552 HTIDEGEDVVWNNI
+552 HAIDEGDDVVWNNI
-566 HADYGQE
+566 HPDYGQQ
-573 PNTNTYII
+573 PNTNTYTV
-581 GEGAGSRSFK
+581 GEGAGSQSFK
-591 IARSKAGTN
+591 IARSKSGTN

-606 AITRVTADI
+606 AIMRSTVGI
-615 EPMEVA
+615 EETEHA
-621 GHVACDIYNLQ
+621 GHTTMGIYNLQ
-632 GQRIEA
+632 GQRMDA

-646 GLYIVDGRKV
+646 GLYIVNGRKMV
-656 IVK
+656 VR